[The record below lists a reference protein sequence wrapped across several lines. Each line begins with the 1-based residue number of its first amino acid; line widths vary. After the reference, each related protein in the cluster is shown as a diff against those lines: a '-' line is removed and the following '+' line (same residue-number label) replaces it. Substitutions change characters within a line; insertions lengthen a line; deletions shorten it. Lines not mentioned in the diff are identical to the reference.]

1 VRPVATRAH
10 ATQARLARL
19 APLTLLLG
27 FLLACGESRAAGDPP
42 ASHRA
47 KRDTVVDS
55 ALVAAHA
62 ATERIQAECQSDS
75 ALARVVRAEAMADS
89 ARLLAARDSAVRDS
103 MRRDSLAHD
112 TTLHLSAA
120 RRAKLTSATR
130 PMPRPDTS
138 TWVRIVA
145 RRALSQTPLPG
156 SLFPGCLVV
165 SYYGNP
171 LSKRMGILGEVNPDS
186 MLARL
191 KRQAAAYQRADST
204 VHVLPALELIATVA
218 QGSPGR
224 DGKYRLRMPDALVD
238 KVAGWAE
245 REGYLLI
252 LDIQVGHSDV
262 TSELKPLIPWLR
274 KPNVHL
280 ALDPEFAMK
289 NGKKPGTVIGTLDA
303 AQVNVAVDTLAR
315 LVSEYQLPPK
325 MLIVHRFTRP
335 MLTNRAQIR
344 LDPRVQLVI
353 DMDGFGAPHLKR
365 SSYQHYVEDEA
376 VQFTGF
382 KLFYKNDKPI
392 LTPEQV
398 LGLTP
403 RPVFVMYQ

>member
-1 VRPVATRAH
+1 VRPATSGAS
-10 ATQARLARL
+10 ATLARL
-19 APLTLLLG
+19 APLALLLG
-27 FLLACGESRAAGDPP
+27 FLLACGDSRAAGDPP

-47 KRDTVVDS
+47 QRDTVVDS

-62 ATERIQAECQSDS
+62 ATERVQAECQSDS

-89 ARLLAARDSAVRDS
+89 ARLLAARDSAMRDS

-130 PMPRPDTS
+130 PVPRPDTS

-303 AQVNVAVDTLAR
+303 AQVNVAVDTLAQ